1 MRKVFLSLLVV
12 ASMYGATNSS
22 DKATI
27 ENNTAGI
34 QVLANNIA
42 TLNQENE
49 YQHNI
54 NIEQEKFNNNQI
66 DINNIQRQTNE
77 SAKIEYDQL
86 RNEVSKLKY
95 SAASS
100 GSDRYILDDISRLK
114 DKIDR
119 LERQDRNLEDKI
131 RQIESKMRK

>member
-42 TLNQENE
+42 TLNQESE

-77 SAKIEYDQL
+77 SAKTECDQL

-100 GSDRYILDDISRLK
+100 GSDR
-114 DKIDR
+114 
-119 LERQDRNLEDKI
+119 
-131 RQIESKMRK
+131 

>member
-34 QVLANNIA
+34 QVLASNIA
-42 TLNQENE
+42 TLNQESE

-77 SAKIEYDQL
+77 SAKTECDQL

-100 GSDRYILDDISRLK
+100 GSDR
-114 DKIDR
+114 
-119 LERQDRNLEDKI
+119 
-131 RQIESKMRK
+131 

>member
-1 MRKVFLSLLVV
+1 MRKVLLSLLVV
-12 ASMYGATNSS
+12 ASLYGATNSS

-27 ENNTAGI
+27 ENNTASI

-42 TLNQENE
+42 ILNQESE

-54 NIEQEKFNNNQI
+54 NIEQEKFNNSQI

-77 SAKIEYDQL
+77 SAKSEYDQL

-100 GSDRYILDDISRLK
+100 NSDRYILDDISRLK
-114 DKIDR
+114 GKIDR
-119 LERQDRNLEDKI
+119 LERQDRTIEDRLRKL
-131 RQIESKMRK
+131 ESKIK

>member
-42 TLNQENE
+42 VLNQESE

-54 NIEQEKFNNNQI
+54 NIEQKKFNNNQV

-77 SAKIEYDQL
+77 SAKSEYEQL
-86 RNEVSKLKY
+86 KSEVSRIKNN
-95 SAASS
+95 ASS
-100 GSDRYILDDISRLK
+100 YGADRYILDDISRLK
-114 DKIDR
+114 DKIDK
-119 LERQDRNLEDKI
+119 LERQDRTIDDRLRKL
-131 RQIESKMRK
+131 ESKIK